1 MDNATLWWITA
12 ALLVGAE
19 LLTGTFFLL
28 MISLGAVMAALL
40 SYLWLP
46 LSGQI
51 ASAAIVSSLAVVIW
65 FVLRSRRKG
74 TPAPT
79 RANATRN
86 KLDIGGTVMVEQW
99 LPDATAQVFYRGA
112 PWTAVAAHADAGG
125 QPGQHRVVDI
135 VNNRLVVEPIAPAG
149 PV

>member
-40 SYLWLP
+40 SYLGLP

-51 ASAAIVSSLAVVIW
+51 ASAAIVSSLAVAIW
-65 FVLRSRRKG
+65 FVLPSF
-74 TPAPT
+74 
-79 RANATRN
+79 
-86 KLDIGGTVMVEQW
+86 LVIG
-99 LPDATAQVFYRGA
+99 
-112 PWTAVAAHADAGG
+112 
-125 QPGQHRVVDI
+125 HRQ
-135 VNNRLVVEPIAPAG
+135 G
-149 PV
+149 S

>member
-40 SYLWLP
+40 SYLGLP

-51 ASAAIVSSLAVVIW
+51 ASAAIVSSLAVVLWI
-65 FVLRSRRKG
+65 VLRSRRKG
-74 TPAPT
+74 APATT

-86 KLDIGGTVMVEQW
+86 KLDIGGTVTVEQW

-112 PWTAVAAHADAGG
+112 PWTAVAAQAGA

-135 VNNRLVVEPIAPAG
+135 VNNRLVVEPVAPASS
-149 PV
+149 V